1 MSTDSELHFYDES
14 TDFINRREIHY
25 DESYGPN
32 KNRSCTDVIC
42 LLIFVAFVG
51 AWIAIGAWAISHGN
65 PEKLLVPKD
74 SYGLHCGMDEP
85 VKDRKYLFFFDLTK
99 CMNVAAFMSCNTR
112 QVCVEKCPNETFF
125 YNDSN
130 SDASVL
136 PFCDS
141 YNSNIT
147 KYDPDNCPQWFL
159 PSKSILN
166 RCVYKV
172 ADRKRSREEVASLGK
187 YEVKLRKQHV
197 NPVHMWLSLVVH
209 NGISLAKDDNEV
221 HEFAEQLLADLVTS
235 WWKILISVA
244 IALLACIIYILML
257 RWIAGV
263 MVWISIAGAIAALV
277 AGSYF
282 SYTTWQTYKKDFE
295 SDGLTSSKRKRDL
308 LLATFIIVV
317 SVLVIVLL
325 VLLFL
330 RKRIVLAIAL
340 IKEGSK
346 AVSSVT
352 SVLFFPIIPWIMQ
365 LGVVAYAICV
375 GTYLATT
382 GEAYYQYRV
391 TPNCSEVSGIKNN
404 QECNISDFI
413 NNKPPN
419 PECDNT
425 TCVFAG
431 IANEAY
437 YPYLQVTNVF
447 GFFWLAFFVSAFG
460 QMVLAQVFAQWYWTI
475 KKSELPFFAL
485 TAALYRTIRYHLG
498 TLAFGSLII
507 AICRMIRVCLEYIDQ
522 KLKKYDNPF
531 TKAILC
537 CLKCFFWCLEKFIKF
552 INKNAYIMCAI
563 HGKNFCA
570 SAKDAFM
577 LLMRNIIRVFVLDK
591 VTDFLFFLSKVLV
604 TAGIGA
610 VAYIFFA
617 TDMVP
622 FMDNSELNFGY
633 VPVVTIMVVTY
644 LIATLFFNVYS
655 MAVDTLFLC
664 FLEDC
669 ESNDGKSKPYF
680 MSRNLMKIFGKRNKG
695 PKYE

>member
-1 MSTDSELHFYDES
+1 MG
-14 TDFINRREIHY
+14 RRDPYKGNGRDIQY

-32 KNRSCTDVIC
+32 KNRSCTDIIC
-42 LLIFVAFVG
+42 LLIFLVFVG

-65 PEKLLVPKD
+65 PEKLLVPKN
-74 SYGLHCGMDEP
+74 SYGLRCGMDET
-85 VKDRKYLFFFDLTK
+85 VKDQKYLFFFDLTK
-99 CMNVAAFMSCNTR
+99 CISASSLLGCNTP
-112 QVCVEKCPNETFF
+112 QICVKECPTEAFYCSET
-125 YNDSN
+125 NSSN
-130 SDASVL
+130 IAL

-141 YNSNIT
+141 HDGDVRI
-147 KYDPDNCPQWFL
+147 YDPNKCPQWFL

-172 ADRKRSREEVASLGK
+172 ADKKRSKEEIAPLQR
-187 YEVKLRKQHV
+187 YEVKLRKQHL

-209 NGISLAKDDNEV
+209 NGISFVKDDNEV
-221 HEFAEQLLADLVTS
+221 HEFAEQVISDLTTS
-235 WWKILISVA
+235 WWKILISIA
-244 IALLACIIYILML
+244 IALVACIIYILML
-257 RWIAGV
+257 RWIAGI
-263 MVWISIAGAIAALV
+263 MVWISIAGAVAALA
-277 AGSYF
+277 AGCYF
-282 SYTTWQTYKKDFE
+282 SYATWQTYKKNFE
-295 SDGLTSSKRKRDL
+295 NDGQTSSKQKRDL

-317 SVLVIVLL
+317 LILVIVLL

-365 LGVVAYAICV
+365 LGVVAYAIFV
-375 GTYLATT
+375 GAYLATT
-382 GEAYYQYRV
+382 GEPYYHYNV
-391 TPNCSEVSGIKNN
+391 TSKCSIDSGFNNN
-404 QECNISDFI
+404 QECNITTFE
-413 NNKPPN
+413 KPSYQSCEN
-419 PECDNT
+419 ASY
-425 TCVFAG
+425 VFGG

-437 YPYLQVTNVF
+437 YPYLQVINVF

-475 KKSELPFFAL
+475 RKSELPFFAL

-507 AICRMIRVCLEYIDQ
+507 AICRMIRVCLEYVDH
-522 KLKKYDNPF
+522 KLKKYDNAF

-610 VAYIFFA
+610 VAYVFFA

-622 FMDNSELNFGY
+622 FMDNSKLNFGY
-633 VPVVTIMVVTY
+633 VPVVAVMIVTY